1 MSKIEQAVKY
11 AIEIAQDNSH
21 GYDQTHRDGPDY
33 DCSSLVNY
41 VVKKAGIPIKAT
53 YTGNMLDDYLFNGF
67 FIASDVDKETGKGL
81 QIGDILLTHYNGGN
95 GHTAIYI
102 GDGKLVHASGN
113 EFGGITGGRT
123 GDQTGNE
130 ICIAKYFNFPWMY
143 VLRYAEE
150 DVITSETDYYTV
162 QRGDT
167 LSKIAVK
174 FGTTVGILCDL
185 NDIPDANLIYAGQ
198 VLMIRKSAGQ
208 SLFSKNDIEIAKK
221 VLKYLIESGALDA
234 LAR

>member
-1 MSKIEQAVKY
+1 MSKIEKYVGY
-11 AIEIAQDNSH
+11 AIDLAVDNSH
-21 GYDQTHRDGPDY
+21 GYDQTNRNGPDY

-67 FIASDVDKETGKGL
+67 FIASDVNKETGEGL
-81 QIGDILLTHYNGGN
+81 QIGDILLTHYNGKS
-95 GHTAIYI
+95 GHTAIYV
-102 GDGKLVHASGN
+102 GNGKLVHASGN
-113 EFGGITGGRT
+113 EFDGVTGGKT

-130 ICIAKYFNFPWMY
+130 ICIADYFNFPWMY

-150 DVITSETDYYTV
+150 DIITSETDYYTV
-162 QRGDT
+162 QRGDN
-167 LSKIAVK
+167 LSKIAAK
-174 FGTTVGILCDL
+174 FGTTVGVLCDL

-198 VLMIRKSAGQ
+198 VLMIRKTAEQ
-208 SLFSKNDIEIAKK
+208 PLFSKNDIESAKK

-234 LAR
+234 LAL

>member
-1 MSKIEQAVKY
+1 MSKIEKYVGY
-11 AIEIAQDNSH
+11 AIDLAVDNSH
-21 GYDQTHRDGPDY
+21 GYDQTNRNGPDY

-67 FIASDVDKETGKGL
+67 FIASDVNKETGEGL
-81 QIGDILLTHYNGGN
+81 QIGDILLTHYNGKS
-95 GHTAIYI
+95 GHTAIYV
-102 GDGKLVHASGN
+102 GNGKLVHASGN
-113 EFGGITGGRT
+113 EFGGVTGGKT

-130 ICIAKYFNFPWMY
+130 ICIVDYFNFPWMY

-150 DVITSETDYYTV
+150 DIITSETDYYTV

-167 LSKIAVK
+167 LSKIAAK
-174 FGTTVGILCDL
+174 FGTTVGVLCDL

-198 VLMIRKSAGQ
+198 VLMIRKTAEQ
-208 SLFSKNDIEIAKK
+208 PLFSKNDIESAKK

-234 LAR
+234 LAL

>member
-1 MSKIEQAVKY
+1 MSKIEKYVGY
-11 AIEIAQDNSH
+11 AIDLAVDNSH
-21 GYDQTHRDGPDY
+21 GYDQTNRNGPDY

-67 FIASDVDKETGKGL
+67 FIASDVNKETGEGL
-81 QIGDILLTHYNGGN
+81 QIGDILLTHYNGKS
-95 GHTAIYI
+95 GHTAIYV
-102 GDGKLVHASGN
+102 GNGKLVHASGN
-113 EFGGITGGRT
+113 EFGGVTGGKT

-130 ICIAKYFNFPWMY
+130 ICIADYFNFPWMY

-150 DVITSETDYYTV
+150 DIITSETDYYTV
-162 QRGDT
+162 QRGDN
-167 LSKIAVK
+167 LSKIAAK
-174 FGTTVGILCDL
+174 FGTTVGVLCDL

-198 VLMIRKSAGQ
+198 VLMIRKTAEQ
-208 SLFSKNDIEIAKK
+208 PLFSKNDIESAKK

-234 LAR
+234 LAL